1 MPAEFLSRAER
12 AQPGAWDTVN
22 TQRRLNPS
30 LWGLLGKLSLTPTK
44 GVPTLESFMTRSP
57 FPEIWFLQ
65 LSSGQSPWASLACF
79 MQV

>member
-1 MPAEFLSRAER
+1 MPAGFLSRSEG

-22 TQRRLNPS
+22 TQRWLNPL
-30 LWGLLGKLSLTPTK
+30 LWGLLGKLSHTHK
-44 GVPTLESFMTRSP
+44 GRPDFGVIHDQQPLPRNLVP
-57 FPEIWFLQ
+57 Q